1 MAIIRI
7 ERSENPMSADVD
19 VEYIPHDGDLLSL
32 LNTLDIAG
40 TRTFYNDAD
49 ISEYDENPQLKDG
62 DCIKIYQSA
71 EWSYVISFV
80 VSLLV
85 GAAIGYYQKKQ
96 MEKKLKKKGD
106 GKADDLLGL
115 TYSQNQA
122 RNYQPVSLVLGSVS
136 VTPDLHNQQ
145 WLQYVY
151 SHDSLAYTR
160 KIDVQ
165 NTSTIAV
172 KDPSWT
178 PLSNPLWLGDNQP
191 FETTIYKAG
200 GLTIPS
206 PAYPYMPLDFSFS
219 HSFVYNDDI
228 LSLNYQQYAYG
239 YEVYMFQT
247 YGQPINWFTPTF
259 TESFTWVDESV
270 ETGFYDY
277 IHKQQ
282 LNALYNFGFGDLEI
296 TNARLQS
303 TQLSSYR
310 EAYFNA
316 GVNDNAKCY
325 LAAVPE
331 MEWYNSGV
339 VGYNEYPSRVISI
352 GGGELL
358 QNANVSDS
366 GWITRDLP
374 DGNIDHIALDFSGQ
388 LYENEDDG
396 STSSNSIVINIQTY
410 NDFLGIWIDSISYT
424 FEDGNFAVSPTNGS
438 VTLTGRTRSVFR
450 RTVYLDNLLQKTKIR
465 VRKETPDSDNS
476 RFVDG
481 MNLEQFKFVEAQFPT
496 GQAQTVYSLTI
507 DAGTQLNGQIEALNA
522 DVSMK
527 CWVYT
532 QAVYGGEPIGGANW
546 AWQATSNPAW
556 LALYYMIGGY
566 LNGSPPASF
575 PDTGRG
581 WMLGK
586 HASNGA
592 RIFGCGIDEKF
603 IDLYSIVDFAQ
614 NCATRDMRFDYVV
627 RDQQTQVNVL
637 NMILDAGY
645 GDITYRGGKIGITY
659 EAAAQPLRALFGMS
673 NIIANTFS
681 ITYTGQD
688 EYSEFIGK
696 YNDASDQYAIK
707 EVKAQALDIVA
718 SYNPLTVDLKGV
730 TRKDQAQR
738 AINLIAARQY
748 YKRRQIS
755 FETDIQ
761 GLLVGKGDIVLIAH
775 DMTQWAYSGRC
786 FKFKIDAGQ
795 VTSIILDCEL
805 PADGQDTIIMQ
816 RPDGTLATYNI
827 LPLTAPSQTI
837 TLASQFPAADAPEHT
852 DQYGAQNLAS
862 QWYDSDAEDF
872 IYLAGFSTIG
882 KRARVVS
889 IEQSSEMRVRIICED
904 DPQEMYLHEFDHITP
919 APIGYDSG
927 EKTIASVRDFMLE
940 RVGNT
945 IKMQWQ
951 LVNADACTL
960 VISVNGMPPLNVN
973 CSESY
978 ETELSSGN
986 ALNVIVYPSIV
997 NETYKRETYTFSG
1010 IV

>member
-7 ERSENPMSADVD
+7 ERADNPMSADVD
-19 VEYIPHDGDLLSL
+19 VQYISHDGDLLSL
-32 LNTLDIAG
+32 LKTLDIAG
-40 TRTFYNDAD
+40 TRTFYNDND
-49 ISEYDENPQLKDG
+49 ISEYNENPQLKDG

-71 EWSYVISFV
+71 EWLQVVSFLA
-80 VSLLV
+80 SLLV
-85 GAAIGYYQKKQ
+85 SAAIGYYQKKQ
-96 MEKKLKKKGD
+96 LEKKLKKKD
-106 GKADDLLGL
+106 DTKAEDLAGL

-122 RNYQPVSLVLGSVS
+122 RNYQPVSLVLGSLS

-145 WLQYVY
+145 WLQYVF
-151 SHDSLAYTR
+151 SHGSEPFTVTQ
-160 KIDVQ
+160 DVVV
-165 NTSTIAV
+165 TSTISAQN
-172 KDPSWT
+172 PSWSAT
-178 PLSNPLWLGDNQP
+178 TNPLWLGDNQP
-191 FETTIYKAG
+191 FKTSTYKAN
-200 GLTIPS
+200 GLIVESPS
-206 PAYPYMPLDFSFS
+206 YPYMPLIFNYA
-219 HSFVYNDDI
+219 HSFVYNNDPA
-228 LSLNYQQYAYG
+228 SPNYQQYAYG
-239 YEVYMFQT
+239 SEVYLFFN

-259 TESFTWVDESV
+259 TESFTWLDQQQVS
-270 ETGFYDY
+270 GFSDY

-282 LNALYNFGFGDLEI
+282 LNALYNFGFGDLAV
-296 TNARLQS
+296 TNARIQS
-303 TQLSSYR
+303 TKISNYR
-310 EAYFNA
+310 EVYLTQ
-316 GVNDNAKCY
+316 GLNDNQKVDVIAPPA
-325 LAAVPE
+325 LRWFADF
-331 MEWYNSGV
+331 
-339 VGYNEYPSRVISI
+339 VGYGEYPARCVSI
-352 GGGELL
+352 KGGELL
-358 QNANVSDS
+358 QNARVNDS
-366 GWITRDLP
+366 GWITRDFT
-374 DGNIDHIALDFSGQ
+374 DGDISLISLDFSGQ
-388 LYENEDDG
+388 LYKNNDDG
-396 STSSNSIVINIQTY
+396 GTESNTIDIEVQTY
-410 NDFLGIWIDSISYT
+410 DFNLGLWVDAQLYW
-424 FEDGNFAVSPTNGS
+424 FDDGNFTVIPTVGA
-438 VTLTGRTRSVFR
+438 VTLEGKTRGMYR
-450 RTVYLDNLLQKTKIR
+450 RTIYLDSLSQKNNVR
-465 VRKETPDSDNS
+465 VRKVTQDSDNS
-476 RFVDG
+476 TSIDE
-481 MNLEQFKFVEAQFPT
+481 MTLEQFKFYEPHIDT
-496 GQAQTVYSLTI
+496 GQAQTVYGLTI
-507 DAGTQLNGQIEALNA
+507 DAGSQLNGQIEAFNA

-532 QAVYGGEPIGGANW
+532 QTAYGGEPIGGTNW

-556 LALYYMIGGY
+556 LALYYMLGGY
-566 LNGSPPASF
+566 LNSNPPASF

-586 HASNGA
+586 DANNGA
-592 RIFGCGIDEKF
+592 RIFGCGIDERF

-614 NCATRDMRFDYVV
+614 NCDTRDLRFDYVV

-637 NMILDAGY
+637 NTILDAGY
-645 GDITYRGGKIGITY
+645 GDITYRGGKIGVTY
-659 EAAAQPLRALFGMS
+659 EAAGQPVRALFGMS

-730 TRKDQAQR
+730 TREDQAQR
-738 AINLIAARQY
+738 AVNLIAARQY

-786 FKFKIDAGQ
+786 FKFQIDAGM

-805 PADGQDTIIMQ
+805 PADGQDTIIIQ
-816 RPDGTLATYNI
+816 RPDGTLAAYSI
-827 LPLTAPSQTI
+827 LPLTTPSTTV
-837 TLASQFPAADAPEHT
+837 TLTSPFPASDAPEHA
-852 DQYGAQNLAS
+852 DQFGAQNLAS

-940 RVGNT
+940 RIGST

-973 CSESY
+973 CSDSY
-978 ETELSSGN
+978 EIELNSGN
-986 ALNVIVYPSIV
+986 ALNVIIYPSIV
-997 NETYKRETYTFSG
+997 NETYQRETYTFSG